1 MSKDSIFNVSVTTAE
16 GTERKLQGYEGK
28 VLFIVNVA
36 SKCGFTS
43 QYEQLESV
51 YQKYK
56 RQGFEILAFPS
67 NDFGGQ
73 EPGAVEEIVE
83 FCQVNYGVSFEVFDK
98 VHAGEEDT
106 HPLFKQLTSSGD
118 PIKWNFEKFLISRD
132 GELIERYG
140 SRIKPD
146 DDQVIKAIEAALGQ

>member
-1 MSKDSIFNVSVTTAE
+1 MSKDSIFNVSVTTAD
-16 GTERKLQGYEGK
+16 GNERKLQDYEGK

-56 RQGFEILAFPS
+56 SQGFEILAFPS

-73 EPGAVEEIVE
+73 EPGTVEEIVE

-106 HPLFKQLTSSGD
+106 HPLFKQLTALGD